1 MTVLARVLGLVRPRW
16 GRLAIG
22 LLAGALASGCAVA
35 LLATGAWLIARAAEQ
50 PPIAALSLG
59 VVGVRAFAVGRAAF
73 RYLERVMTHD
83 ATLRV
88 LADLRVTVFGRLEH
102 LAPAGLPA
110 LRRGDLLG
118 RFVADVDG
126 VQDVFVRALLPY
138 AAGLLV
144 STGTLVFLVAVLP
157 PAAAVVGAAVLLL
170 AVALPAAVRRWSR
183 SAEIDVVRARGEL
196 SALVVDTL
204 ERVPELQAYGEADRR
219 LAALNESGAQLDTG
233 LRRAGRANALGAAGL
248 VLVVGFTIW
257 ATLIVALPAV
267 RSGQL
272 SAVLLVV
279 VVLLPLALAD
289 VLAGLPSSARE
300 LTRATG
306 SARRVFEVVD
316 APDPVI
322 EPEISGTMPPGPAHL
337 RVEGLAVRW
346 HADTADAVAGVDLDL
361 PPGRRV
367 AVVGPSG
374 AGKTTIALALLR
386 FLEPSAGRVQLNG
399 IDTRD
404 LDGDAVR
411 SSVGLLAQDA
421 HIFDS
426 TVRENL
432 RLARPDATLEQLR
445 EALRRARLLDRV
457 DALSKGLDS
466 AVGEHGE
473 RLSGGERQRLALARV
488 LLADFPVLVLDE
500 PTEHL
505 DLATADD
512 LVRDLLDEARGRS
525 LVVVSHR
532 LRGLEELDEILVLS
546 HGRVVERGRHEGLM
560 AASGWYAE
568 AYERERGLEVV
579 A

>member
-22 LLAGALASGCAVA
+22 LLAGGLAYGCAVA

-88 LADLRVTVFGRLEH
+88 LADLRVTIFGRLEH

-183 SAEIDVVRARGEL
+183 SAEIEVRARGEL

-219 LAALNESGAQLDTG
+219 LATLSESGAQLDTG

-257 ATLIVALPAV
+257 ATLIVALPAL

-316 APDPVI
+316 APYPVI
-322 EPEISGTMPPGPAHL
+322 EPEISATMPSGPAHL

-374 AGKTTIALALLR
+374 AGKTTIAMALLR

-404 LDGDAVR
+404 LDGDVVR

-432 RLARPDATLEQLR
+432 RLARPDATPEQLC
-445 EALRRARLLDRV
+445 EALRQARLLDRV
-457 DALSKGLDS
+457 HALPKGLDS

-473 RLSGGERQRLALARV
+473 LFSGGERQRLALARV

-505 DLATADD
+505 DLVTADD

-546 HGRVVERGRHEGLM
+546 RGRVVERGRHEELM

-568 AYERERGLEVV
+568 AYVRERGLEVV